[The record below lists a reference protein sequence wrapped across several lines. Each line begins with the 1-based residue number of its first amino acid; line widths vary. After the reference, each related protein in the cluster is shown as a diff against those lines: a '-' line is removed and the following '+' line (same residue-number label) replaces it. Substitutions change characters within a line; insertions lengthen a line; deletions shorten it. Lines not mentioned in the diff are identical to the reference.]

1 MARHALILILDGIV
15 NLIDRVVDWRLEQ
28 LRKKVDDR

>member
-1 MARHALILILDGIV
+1 MARRALILILDEIV
-15 NLIDRVVDWRLEQ
+15 KLIDRIVDWRLEQ

>member
-1 MARHALILILDGIV
+1 MARRALILILDEIV
-15 NLIDRVVDWRLEQ
+15 KLIDRLVDWRLEQ